1 MGSDHEDRLRHAL
14 GVSELGF
21 WDWDVVEDEIYVS
34 KQSHALLGYEYGELP
49 SSGEGWVELLHPDD
63 RGTMRKRMEALRSG
77 EDEVLD
83 VEGRFA
89 DKNGSWRWLRC
100 RGRVVDRATDGKAQ
114 RVVGTHACLSR
125 QKEIEE
131 ALRRSEER
139 YRNLVEGQG
148 EGIGIVDESERF
160 IFANVAAERIFG
172 VPHGTMIGRSLQDF
186 LEPEEYEK
194 ILEQTSRRREGS
206 LDSYEMSF
214 TRHSDGKRR
223 VLLVTATPRSDAK
236 GDYLG
241 AFGVFRDITERKEAE
256 EALRESE
263 ERYRQLIES
272 LPYGVGIVQHFKV
285 VFVNRAA
292 LKILGFEDS
301 VAVENLD
308 PLTFITE
315 AERQSVQGKVM
326 ALLEGE
332 LDGPLH
338 YEAKLS
344 RADGSFVSAEVYITA
359 ITYRGE
365 RAIQVV
371 FMDISGRLKADEDR
385 HRLEAQLLEARK
397 LESIGRLAG
406 GIAHEFNNLLTPVI
420 INTHMALGDLGP
432 TDPQRQDFE
441 DILEAATRAKELTR
455 QLLAFGR
462 RQLLQTKVL
471 NLNVLVEQWNETLRR
486 LIREDVEIRLQLT
499 RPLEPVRADP
509 AQLQQVL
516 VNLVLNARD
525 SIAAGGSIHIAT
537 STQTIEAGADPDLEA
552 GLYVVLEVR
561 DTGKGMD
568 AETVRRIFDP
578 FYSTKG
584 PGHGTGLGLATVHG
598 IVKQHGGHISVES
611 ELGKGSV
618 FRIHLPAERVERPT
632 PPRDYDRVAEGERFE
647 HTVLVVED
655 ESLLRRQV
663 CRILARHG
671 MTVLSASDG
680 KQALELAGE
689 HEGVID
695 LLVTDVVMPRLDG
708 KELERR
714 LREQRPELR
723 VIFMSGYSD
732 EVVGDHGLWDEEEGD
747 VVFLAKPFTLQT
759 LMAKVR
765 TALADPAQPTPDSPP
780 AG

>member
-1 MGSDHEDRLRHAL
+1 MGSDHEERLRHAL

-21 WDWDVVEDEIYVS
+21 WDWDLEEDEVYVS
-34 KQSHALLGYEYGELP
+34 KQSHALLGYDYGELP
-49 SSGEGWVELLHPDD
+49 TSGEGWVELLHPDD
-63 RGTMRKRMEALRSG
+63 KGSVRRRLEALRDG

-83 VEGRFA
+83 VEARFV
-89 DKNGSWRWLRC
+89 DKNGGWRWLRC
-100 RGRVVDRATDGKAQ
+100 RGRVVDRTDDGGA
-114 RVVGTHACLSR
+114 RRLVGTHACLSR

-139 YRNLVEGQG
+139 YRTLVEGQG
-148 EGIGIVDESERF
+148 EGIGIVDPDERF

-172 VPHGTMIGRSLQDF
+172 VSHGTMIGRSLRDF
-186 LEPEEYEK
+186 MEEEEYDK
-194 ILEQTSRRREGS
+194 ILQQTSRRRDGS
-206 LDSYEMSF
+206 RDSYEMRF
-214 TRHSDGKRR
+214 NRQSDGSRR
-223 VLLVTATPRSDAK
+223 VLLVTATPRSDTQ
-236 GDYLG
+236 GNYLG
-241 AFGVFRDITERKEAE
+241 AFGVFRDITDRKEAE

-272 LPYGVGIVQHFKV
+272 LPHGVGIIQHDKI

-292 LKILGFEDS
+292 LRILGLQGG
-301 VAVENLD
+301 AQNALD
-308 PLTFITE
+308 PLAFI
-315 AERQSVQGKVM
+315 AEDERESVKGRVT
-326 ALLEGE
+326 ALLRGE

-338 YEAKLS
+338 YETKVR
-344 RADGSFVSAEVYITA
+344 RADGSFLPADVFVTA
-359 ITYRGE
+359 ITYRGD
-365 RAIQVV
+365 RAVQV
-371 FMDISGRLKADEDR
+371 FFIDISERMRAEEHR
-385 HRLEAQLLEARK
+385 RRLEAQLLEARK

-432 TDPQRQDFE
+432 TDPRRQDFE

-471 NLNVLVEQWNETLRR
+471 DLNVLVEQWNETLRR
-486 LIREDVEIRLQLT
+486 LIREDVVIRLQLT

-525 SIAAGGSIHIAT
+525 SIAAGGTIHIAT
-537 STQTIEAGADPDLEA
+537 STRTVEASSDPDIEA

-598 IVKQHGGHISVES
+598 IVKQHGGHITVES
-611 ELGKGSV
+611 EPGEGST
-618 FRIHLPAERVERPT
+618 FRIHLPAEREERPT
-632 PPRDYDRVAEGERFE
+632 PPRDYDRVAEAERFE
-647 HTVLVVED
+647 RTVLVVED
-655 ESLLRRQV
+655 EPLLRRQV

-680 KQALELAGE
+680 GKALELAGE

-695 LLVTDVVMPRLDG
+695 LLVTDVVMPKLNG
-708 KELERR
+708 KELEHR
-714 LREQRPELR
+714 LRERRPEIR

-732 EVVGDHGLWDEEEGD
+732 EVVGDHGLFEEEAGD
-747 VVFLAKPFTLQT
+747 VIFLTKPFTLQT
-759 LMAKVR
+759 LMEKVR
-765 TALADPAQPTPDSPP
+765 AALSLTTPP
-780 AG
+780 GQG